1 MKDENSSRSGLSGAR
16 TFKEYREMK
25 ARMAADK
32 K

>member
-1 MKDENSSRSGLSGAR
+1 MKDENSSRSGSSGAR